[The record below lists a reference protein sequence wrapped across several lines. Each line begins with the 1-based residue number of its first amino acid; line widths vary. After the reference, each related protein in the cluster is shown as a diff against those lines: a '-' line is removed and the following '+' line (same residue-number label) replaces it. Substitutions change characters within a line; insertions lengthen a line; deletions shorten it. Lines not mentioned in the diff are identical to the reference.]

1 MNEGMLWFDND
12 PKRGLIDKVD
22 RAAKYYQAKLR
33 HRPTVCYLNAEDFD
47 AKLEAINGV
56 LLKPASN
63 IRPNYFW
70 LGVEN
75 NVIQAK
81 AA

>member
-1 MNEGMLWFDND
+1 MNEGMLWFDNS
-12 PKRGLIDKVD
+12 PNRELVDKVN
-22 RAAKYYQAKLR
+22 RAAKYYQAKFR
-33 HRPTVCYLNAEDFD
+33 QKPTVCYLNAEVFD
-47 AKLEAINGV
+47 AKLEAVNGV
-56 LLKPASN
+56 NLKPASN

-75 NVIQAK
+75 KAVQAK